1 MNANNSLI
9 ILLGPT
15 AIGKTALSIA
25 IAKQFNCPILSADSR
40 QFYKEMSI
48 GTAKPSK
55 KEMEGIPHY
64 FINSHSIK
72 EEYNVVK
79 YETEVINLLDQLFQT
94 NSFVVL
100 VGGSG
105 LYIDAIS
112 KGFDSLPPTS
122 TETRKKVNKLL
133 EDNGIEAL
141 QVLLKELDPVYYK
154 QVDLNNKQRV
164 SRAIEVCFSSEK
176 KYSELRKGETTK
188 RNFNSIKIGLNADR
202 QLLYERIN
210 ARVDTMMEAGLLE
223 EVKKLVPYKHLNS
236 LQTVGYKELFDY
248 IEGNID
254 LDTAISLIK
263 QNTRRFAKRQL
274 TWFRRDEEIEWFEP
288 EQFDEIINTIKKH

>member
-1 MNANNSLI
+1 
-9 ILLGPT
+9 
-15 AIGKTALSIA
+15 
-25 IAKQFNCPILSADSR
+25 
-40 QFYKEMSI
+40 
-48 GTAKPSK
+48 
-55 KEMEGIPHY
+55 MEGIPHY

-188 RNFNSIKIGLNADR
+188 RNFNSIKI
-202 QLLYERIN
+202 
-210 ARVDTMMEAGLLE
+210 
-223 EVKKLVPYKHLNS
+223 S
-236 LQTVGYKELFDY
+236 L
-248 IEGNID
+248 
-254 LDTAISLIK
+254 
-263 QNTRRFAKRQL
+263 
-274 TWFRRDEEIEWFEP
+274 P
-288 EQFDEIINTIKKH
+288 II